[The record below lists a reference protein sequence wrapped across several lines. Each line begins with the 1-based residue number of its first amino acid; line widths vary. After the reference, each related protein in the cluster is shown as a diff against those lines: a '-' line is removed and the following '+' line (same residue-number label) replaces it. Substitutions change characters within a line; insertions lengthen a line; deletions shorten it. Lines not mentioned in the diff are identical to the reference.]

1 MPQPVHEESIGVHGD
16 PDAMSGY
23 FLPEESQFRLVRLG
37 EFITFLGRLAQ
48 PRSVDEEREAAPKVR
63 AGELAVCM
71 ELLAEQMDMV
81 LREVSWPAQRQSPSH
96 AQGHGASVCGDD

>member
-1 MPQPVHEESIGVHGD
+1 MEGE
-16 PDAMSGY
+16 ATMSEYRADELEMAGY

-37 EFITFLGRLAQ
+37 EFIKFLARLAE
-48 PRSVDEEREAAPKVR
+48 PRSVAEEREAAPKVR

-81 LREVSWPAQRQSPSH
+81 LREVSWPAQRQSPYQTQSH
-96 AQGHGASVCGDD
+96 SADWETP

>member
-1 MPQPVHEESIGVHGD
+1 
-16 PDAMSGY
+16 MSEYRTDDLEMAGY
-23 FLPEESQFRLVRLG
+23 LLPEDSQFRLVRLG
-37 EFITFLGRLAQ
+37 EFIKFLARLAE

-81 LREVSWPAQRQSPSH
+81 LREVSWPAQRQSLYSG
-96 AQGHGASVCGDD
+96 QDLGGDTVDAPTRGRE